1 MGRASAQCALLLQ
14 RMVRIGWDGRDDTGV
29 LVPPGVYYARLRI
42 DTDTEGADIDEQ
54 VLRTIAVAY

>member
-1 MGRASAQCALLLQ
+1 
-14 RMVRIGWDGRDDTGV
+14 
-29 LVPPGVYYARLRI
+29 VYYARLRI